1 MVERPIK
8 KSERQ
13 SPAVTGDSSENG
25 DALSPVQSDRK
36 SLKPVGRRSSD
47 SGKKSSFKDEA
58 RQNVNPALA
67 RGPKPVKVQPVIETE
82 PETESEPIADDT
94 QE

>member
-25 DALSPVQSDRK
+25 DALSPVESDRK
-36 SLKPVGRRSSD
+36 SSKPARRSSNSD
-47 SGKKSSFKDEA
+47 KKSNFKEET
-58 RQNVNPALA
+58 RQKVNPALA
-67 RGPKPVKVQPVIETE
+67 RGPKPVKVAPPVLAE
-82 PETESEPIADDT
+82 PESESEPIVEEP